1 MRLTTK
7 TCKRENCDRPV
18 KFGKTDC
25 RLCSL
30 LKAASKEEDKEMV
43 E

>member
-1 MRLTTK
+1 MNVWAGDEL
-7 TCKRENCDRPV
+7 NYLLNRPV

-30 LKAASKEEDKEMV
+30 LKAASKREGEE
-43 E
+43 